1 MWALELCALGSR
13 PGSHALSLCGLG
25 QVACSLWAPPFIF
38 TLRPF
43 HLAIP
48 RAWQF
53 YWPHGA
59 SFKSEAS

>member
-1 MWALELCALGSR
+1 MGAGALC
-13 PGSHALSLCGLG
+13 PGFQTWLTRSLAVWPGAGRLLSLG
-25 QVACSLWAPPFIF
+25 PPFIF